1 MNTIREV
8 EKINEQELERGIAGT
23 PASWHS
29 QYRNSPWVYVGNLDH
44 QLTEG
49 DVLCVM
55 SQFGEIE
62 DINLARDEDTGK
74 SRGFAFVKYEDARSC
89 ILAVDNLVGIKLC
102 GRSLRVDHMEKY
114 RLPKKLLEQEEAKE
128 KKHFG
133 AGHAYQGTELANQY
147 SMQHGQDLFAP
158 AKVEEKDDRMDKKRQ
173 KKEKKQRKEEEKL
186 ERRRKR
192 DERRIQKEEERRK
205 HRAGRFRQD
214 DDNYYNSSPDRDEE
228 RRKHRKRKQREYR
241 DYSSEGSGSEDRKR
255 RRKSHKRRYRHRH
268 ENEEDSSR
276 SSSRQDRR
284 RRGSREHRKD

>member
-8 EKINEQELERGIAGT
+8 EKINQLELERGIAGT

-49 DVLCVM
+49 DTLCVM

-114 RLPKKLLEQEEAKE
+114 RLPKKLLEQEEAKD
-128 KKHFG
+128 KAKNFG
-133 AGHAYQGTELANQY
+133 AGHAYKDVELANKY
-147 SMQHGQDLFAP
+147 SMHQGQDLFSPDTANDDDDDD
-158 AKVEEKDDRMDKKRQ
+158 EKKHKLEKKRR
-173 KKEKKQRKEEEKL
+173 KEEKKQRKEEDKL
-186 ERRRKR
+186 ERRRKKEEHHIR
-192 DERRIQKEEERRK
+192 KEEERRK
-205 HRAGRFRQD
+205 HRASRYRD
-214 DDNYYNSSPDRDEE
+214 DGDNNSSRDKGERKKDRK
-228 RRKHRKRKQREYR
+228 RKHRRE
-241 DYSSEGSGSEDRKR
+241 DSEDRSGEDRKH
-255 RRKSHKRRYRHRH
+255 RRKSHKRSQRDQHDDK
-268 ENEEDSSR
+268 DSLGG
-276 SSSRQDRR
+276 RR
-284 RRGSREHRKD
+284 D

>member
-8 EKINEQELERGIAGT
+8 EKINQEELERGLAGT

-29 QYRNSPWVYVGNLDH
+29 QYRNSPWVYVGNLEH

-102 GRSLRVDHMEKY
+102 DRSLRVDHMEKY

-128 KKHFG
+128 AMNFG
-133 AGHAYQGTELANQY
+133 AGHAYKDTELANQY
-147 SMQHGQDLFAP
+147 SVHQGQDLFSP
-158 AKVEEKDDRMDKKRQ
+158 TDQKEEDEKKRRKEEKKRQ
-173 KKEKKQRKEEEKL
+173 KELDKL

-192 DERRIQKEEERRK
+192 EERRIKKEEERRK
-205 HRAGRFRQD
+205 HRASRYRHD
-214 DDNYYNSSPDRDEE
+214 DSVDEKDKDNSRRSRDKEE
-228 RRKHRKRKQREYR
+228 RRKHRKRKHERK
-241 DYSSEGSGSEDRKR
+241 DSSSKDESSSSSSSGEDRKR
-255 RRKSHKRRYRHRH
+255 RRKSHTRRHR
-268 ENEEDSSR
+268 D
-276 SSSRQDRR
+276 
-284 RRGSREHRKD
+284 

>member
-8 EKINEQELERGIAGT
+8 EKINQQELERGIAGT

-102 GRSLRVDHMEKY
+102 DRSLRVDHMEKY

-128 KKHFG
+128 AKNFG
-133 AGHAYQGTELANQY
+133 AGHAYQDTELANKY
-147 SMQHGQDLFAP
+147 SMHQGQDLFSPDA
-158 AKVEEKDDRMDKKRQ
+158 ANDDDDEKEEDRLLEEKKRR
-173 KKEKKQRKEEEKL
+173 KEEKKQQKEQDKM

-192 DERRIQKEEERRK
+192 EERRIQKEEERRK
-205 HRAGRFRQD
+205 HRSSKFRRH
-214 DDNYYNSSPDRDEE
+214 DNSVDNSRDKEEE
-228 RRKHRKRKQREYR
+228 RRKHRKRKHHRRE
-241 DYSSEGSGSEDRKR
+241 SSEDDSESSSSGEDRKR
-255 RRKSHKRRYRHRH
+255 RRKSHKRRH
-268 ENEEDSSR
+268 
-276 SSSRQDRR
+276 
-284 RRGSREHRKD
+284 

>member
-8 EKINEQELERGIAGT
+8 EKINQQELERGIAGT

-49 DVLCVM
+49 DTLCVM

-114 RLPKKLLEQEEAKE
+114 RLPKKLLEQEEAKD
-128 KKHFG
+128 KAKNFG
-133 AGHAYQGTELANQY
+133 AGHAYKDVELANKY
-147 SMQHGQDLFAP
+147 SMHQGQDLFSPDTADDDD
-158 AKVEEKDDRMDKKRQ
+158 EKEDKLEKKRR
-173 KKEKKQRKEEEKL
+173 KEEKKQRKEEDKM
-186 ERRRKR
+186 ERRRKK
-192 DERRIQKEEERRK
+192 EEHRIRKEEERRK
-205 HRAGRFRQD
+205 HRASRYRD
-214 DDNYYNSSPDRDEE
+214 DGNNSSSRDKGE
-228 RRKHRKRKQREYR
+228 RRKDRKRKHRRE
-241 DYSSEGSGSEDRKR
+241 DSEDRSGEDRKH
-255 RRKSHKRRYRHRH
+255 RRKSHKRSQKDQHDDK
-268 ENEEDSSR
+268 DSLR
-276 SSSRQDRR
+276 GRR
-284 RRGSREHRKD
+284 D

>member
-8 EKINEQELERGIAGT
+8 EQINEQELERGIAGT

-62 DINLARDEDTGK
+62 DINLAREEDIGK

-89 ILAVDNLVGIKLC
+89 ILSVDNMCGIKLC

-128 KKHFG
+128 AKHFG
-133 AGHAYQGTELANQY
+133 AGHAYTDAELANQY
-147 SMQHGQDLFAP
+147 SIQQGQDLFAAP
-158 AKVEEKDDRMDKKRQ
+158 DTSKEDKMERKGLKV
-173 KKEKKQRKEEEKL
+173 EKKQRREEGKK
-186 ERRRKR
+186 ERRRKQ
-192 DERRIQKEEERRK
+192 EGRRIEKEEERKK
-205 HRAGRFRQD
+205 HRAQRYHED
-214 DDNYYNSSPDRDEE
+214 DSIDKDEE
-228 RRKHRKRKQREYR
+228 EDSSRDDRKDERRRHRKRNHRRQDSE
-241 DYSSEGSGSEDRKR
+241 DESSEDDRNR
-255 RRKSHKRRYRHRH
+255 RRKSHKRRYRDRH
-268 ENEEDSSR
+268 GDDDSR
-276 SSSRQDRR
+276 HDRR
-284 RRGSREHRKD
+284 EQK

>member
-8 EKINEQELERGIAGT
+8 EKINQQELERGIAGT

-49 DVLCVM
+49 DTLCVM

-114 RLPKKLLEQEEAKE
+114 RLPKKLLEQEEAKD
-128 KKHFG
+128 KAKNFG
-133 AGHAYQGTELANQY
+133 AGHAYKDVELANKY
-147 SMQHGQDLFAP
+147 SMHQGQDLFSPDTANGNDDDDDD
-158 AKVEEKDDRMDKKRQ
+158 EKEDKLEKKRR
-173 KKEKKQRKEEEKL
+173 KEEKKQRKEEDKVA
-186 ERRRKR
+186 RRRKK
-192 DERRIQKEEERRK
+192 EEHRIRKEEERRK
-205 HRAGRFRQD
+205 YRAKRYRD
-214 DDNYYNSSPDRDEE
+214 DGDNNSSSSGGDGGRDKGE
-228 RRKHRKRKQREYR
+228 RRKDRKRKHRRE
-241 DYSSEGSGSEDRKR
+241 DLEDRH
-255 RRKSHKRRYRHRH
+255 RRKSHKRRSHSDRHD
-268 ENEEDSSR
+268 DSKNSR
-276 SSSRQDRR
+276 GDRR
-284 RRGSREHRKD
+284 D

>member
-8 EKINEQELERGIAGT
+8 EKINQQELERGIAGT

-49 DVLCVM
+49 DTLCVM

-114 RLPKKLLEQEEAKE
+114 RLPKKLLEQEEAKD
-128 KKHFG
+128 KAKNFG
-133 AGHAYQGTELANQY
+133 AGHAYKDVELANKY
-147 SMQHGQDLFAP
+147 SMHQGQDLFSPDTANQNDDDDDDD
-158 AKVEEKDDRMDKKRQ
+158 EKEDKLEKKRR
-173 KKEKKQRKEEEKL
+173 KEEKKQRKEEDKV
-186 ERRRKR
+186 ERRRKK
-192 DERRIQKEEERRK
+192 EEQRIRKEEERRK
-205 HRAGRFRQD
+205 HRASTLRYRD
-214 DDNYYNSSPDRDEE
+214 DGGNSSSSNSRDKGE
-228 RRKHRKRKQREYR
+228 RRKDRKRKHRRE
-241 DYSSEGSGSEDRKR
+241 DSEDRH
-255 RRKSHKRRYRHRH
+255 RRKSHKRRSHSDRHDDK
-268 ENEEDSSR
+268 DSR
-276 SSSRQDRR
+276 GDRR
-284 RRGSREHRKD
+284 H